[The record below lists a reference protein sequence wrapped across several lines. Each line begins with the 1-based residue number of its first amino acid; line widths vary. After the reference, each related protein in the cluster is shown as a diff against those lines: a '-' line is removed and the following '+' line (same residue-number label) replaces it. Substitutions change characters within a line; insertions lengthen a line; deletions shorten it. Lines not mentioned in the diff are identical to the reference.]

1 MHDGQ
6 AGVCWGR
13 SVVAHYLMVVPA
25 YSPAGYQPP
34 LHAANTGNYLKLE
47 IIGIKNIEL
56 SFSCSLFWTKEVCTE
71 ENPIS
76 LTGWLFNLAYGL
88 KWNYL
93 LKMKFYLFINWLRN
107 TKRIKTFLIL
117 FLKWLPLSSIGSSN
131 QHFSAHFSFRLID
144 QWNGPSVSFV
154 LFFTLNF
161 V

>member
-1 MHDGQ
+1 MTHKTVHDGQ

-47 IIGIKNIEL
+47 IIGIKIIEL

-93 LKMKFYLFINWLRN
+93 LKMKFYLFINWLWN
-107 TKRIKTFLIL
+107 TKRIKTFLIHYDISVNQTKIWFFWVIRGDL
-117 FLKWLPLSSIGSSN
+117 ECVGIGV
-131 QHFSAHFSFRLID
+131 R
-144 QWNGPSVSFV
+144 P
-154 LFFTLNF
+154 T
-161 V
+161 